1 MDNNMLKYQAFVKTA
16 EKGSFTR
23 AADELNYAQSSVSKM
38 VADLEE
44 DWGIKL
50 LDRSKNGVALTSC
63 GEQILPM
70 VREILNGCRE
80 LDGYVQKLK
89 GAETGIVKIGTFS
102 SVAINWLPNVF
113 SRLREDYPNIEYEM
127 LLGDY
132 TEIENW
138 ILQGRVDCGFLR
150 RPKSQSFDTVLL
162 KRDEYMA
169 VLPVGHPLAAEK
181 SVKIE
186 DLDGQPFLLLE
197 NGGKT
202 EVSDLL
208 RQSGV
213 RPEIRLTVWEDYAVM
228 AMAEKGL
235 GIGILPSMILKRIP
249 YKVEIRP
256 LAVPYYRELCLATK
270 RNSRPAP
277 ATQKFIEYLKYREE
291 D

>member
-1 MDNNMLKYQAFVKTA
+1 MLKYQAFLKTA

-50 LDRSKNGVALTSC
+50 LDRSKNGVVLTSC

-235 GIGILPSMILKRIP
+235 GIGILPSMILKRIS

-256 LAVPYYRELCLATK
+256 LAVPYYREICLATK

-277 ATQKFIEYLKYREE
+277 ATQKFIEYLQYREE

>member
-44 DWGIKL
+44 DWGVKL
-50 LDRSKNGVALTSC
+50 LDRSKNGVVLTSC

-70 VREILNGCRE
+70 VSEILNGCRE

-150 RPKSQSFDTVLL
+150 RPKSNSFDTVLL

-213 RPEIRLTVWEDYAVM
+213 CPEIRLTVWEDYAVM

-235 GIGILPSMILKRIP
+235 GIGVLPSMILKRIP

-277 ATQKFIEYLKYREE
+277 ATRKFIEYLKYREE